1 MYCTVQQSGY
11 FHAESQV
18 LPPHVILSFIA
29 TFLSNLQVL
38 RHPVDDLDPVMQNDF
53 DREVKFMRSCR
64 HPHVLTFY
72 GAGIDTDHRA
82 FLVTELMSCSLKPM
96 LRDRKRPLDWATRI
110 TFTVDIAKGMQCKP
124 RSTSS

>member
-1 MYCTVQQSGY
+1 
-11 FHAESQV
+11 
-18 LPPHVILSFIA
+18 
-29 TFLSNLQVL
+29 
-38 RHPVDDLDPVMQNDF
+38 MQNDF

-124 RSTSS
+124 LSTPS